1 MYMKTE
7 DYNIKFTDSINFTL
21 IPLRDFPKTFGL
33 TELAKGYFP
42 HLFNTVENQNYI
54 GKYPHEDYYGY
65 QSMTIKQRETF
76 MEWYETVKDEIFD
89 FRKEIM
95 KYCDSD
101 VDILRRGCLE
111 IRKLFLKIADIDPF
125 RYVTVAGVCMAIYRS
140 KFLKEG
146 TIAIDEDIKQD
157 VYSKKSIAW
166 LDYLS
171 DKHNINIQH
180 ALNGGE
186 KKLRLGNKTYKVDGF
201 YENTVYQFQGC
212 HWHGCLRC
220 NRESTINKQN
230 QICMKDLYEKTQKI
244 NKKILDAGY
253 ELFQIWECDFD
264 NDKEI
269 KKYIKK
275 EWKREFVTP
284 LNPRDAFYG
293 GRCEPTTL
301 NKKWYG
307 LIKCKVLPPRKLY
320 HPVLPYKKEK
330 LVFSL
335 CKSCSKTIKCKHK
348 NEVGKPKSAVEKKK
362 CKECYEIRNKECN
375 HTDEERSF
383 IGTWTTTEV
392 KLAIQKGYEILN
404 VYEVWNFNSKS
415 KDLFRDYVKMFLKIK
430 LETDDK
436 WNFKTEEEYR
446 RYVKEKLDIELGK
459 IEKNPGLRFI
469 AKICLNSL
477 WGKFEQRKN
486 MQQTEYVME
495 LEDFYRIVLNDA
507 IKDLNMIF
515 LNDDCVEMQYKMKDE
530 YAKDNFNTNVYVAAF
545 TTSSARIRLYEIMD
559 KLIEY

>member
-7 DYNIKFTDSINFTL
+7 DYNIKFIDSINFTL

-111 IRKLFLKIADIDPF
+111 MRKLFLKIADIDPF
-125 RYVTVAGVCMAIYRS
+125 RYVTLAGVCMAIYRS

-157 VYSKKSIAW
+157 VYRHPEKIYNPKKFSKKMVW
-166 LDYLS
+166 
-171 DKHNINIQH
+171 
-180 ALNGGE
+180 
-186 KKLRLGNKTYKVDGF
+186 F
-201 YENTVYQFQGC
+201 
-212 HWHGCLRC
+212 
-220 NRESTINKQN
+220 N
-230 QICMKDLYEKTQKI
+230 QI
-244 NKKILDAGY
+244 
-253 ELFQIWECDFD
+253 
-264 NDKEI
+264 
-269 KKYIKK
+269 
-275 EWKREFVTP
+275 
-284 LNPRDAFYG
+284 
-293 GRCEPTTL
+293 
-301 NKKWYG
+301 
-307 LIKCKVLPPRKLY
+307 
-320 HPVLPYKKEK
+320 
-330 LVFSL
+330 L
-335 CKSCSKTIKCKHK
+335 CKSCFETVKCKHK

-375 HTDEERSF
+375 HTDELKSF

-392 KLAIQKGYEILN
+392 KLAIQGYEILN
-404 VYEVWNFNSKS
+404 VYEVWHFNSKS
-415 KDLFRDYVKMFLKIK
+415 KDLFRDYVKLFLKIK
-430 LETDDK
+430 LETNDK

-459 IEKNPGLRFI
+459 TEKSWIEI
-469 AKICLNSL
+469 H
-477 WGKFEQRKN
+477 
-486 MQQTEYVME
+486 
-495 LEDFYRIVLNDA
+495 
-507 IKDLNMIF
+507 IKDLFKF
-515 LNDDCVEMQYKMKDE
+515 LVG
-530 YAKDNFNTNVYVAAF
+530 
-545 TTSSARIRLYEIMD
+545 
-559 KLIEY
+559 

>member
-1 MYMKTE
+1 M
-7 DYNIKFTDSINFTL
+7 
-21 IPLRDFPKTFGL
+21 
-33 TELAKGYFP
+33 A
-42 HLFNTVENQNYI
+42 
-54 GKYPHEDYYGY
+54 
-65 QSMTIKQRETF
+65 IKQRETF

-95 KYCDSD
+95 KYWDSD

-111 IRKLFLKIADIDPF
+111 MRKLFLKIADIDPF
-125 RYVTVAGVCMAIYRS
+125 RYVTLAGVCMAIYRS

-157 VYSKKSIAW
+157 VYRHPEKIYNPKKFS
-166 LDYLS
+166 
-171 DKHNINIQH
+171 
-180 ALNGGE
+180 
-186 KKLRLGNKTYKVDGF
+186 
-201 YENTVYQFQGC
+201 
-212 HWHGCLRC
+212 
-220 NRESTINKQN
+220 
-230 QICMKDLYEKTQKI
+230 
-244 NKKILDAGY
+244 
-253 ELFQIWECDFD
+253 
-264 NDKEI
+264 
-269 KKYIKK
+269 
-275 EWKREFVTP
+275 
-284 LNPRDAFYG
+284 
-293 GRCEPTTL
+293 
-301 NKKWYG
+301 KKWYG

-335 CKSCSKTIKCKHK
+335 CKSCSETVKCKHK
-348 NEVGKPKSAVEKKK
+348 NEVGKPKSAVGKKK

-375 HTDEERSF
+375 HADEERSF

-404 VYEVWNFNSKS
+404 VYEIWNFNSKS

-430 LETDDK
+430 LETDEK

-446 RYVKEKLDIELGK
+446 RYVKEKLDMELGK

-477 WGKFEQRKN
+477 WGKFGQRKN

-495 LEDFYRIVLNDA
+495 LGDFYRIVLNDA

-559 KLIEY
+559 KLGDKVLYSDTNSIMYIDDGTNTIETGCMLGEWTDELEKDQYIQHWISPASKDYVYRLNNGKVKGKVKGFKMSYESETKLNFEERIKIITGETESIDIKINQFKIQKDRNIKVNTMTKKYMFGFDRDNFDNFD

>member
-1 MYMKTE
+1 MCDNCREWVDKDHICYMKMK
-7 DYNIKFTDSINFTL
+7 N
-21 IPLRDFPKTFGL
+21 
-33 TELAKGYFP
+33 AKGGLCEYSCSKMGKERLCVCCKKTEACLKTCQKLLKYPDWCDQCKYGDFSEKYF
-42 HLFNTVENQNYI
+42 FFDVETMQETGKHKVNLVVNHDFK

-101 VDILRRGCLE
+101 VYILRRGCLE
-111 IRKLFLKIADIDPF
+111 MRKLFLKIADIDPF
-125 RYVTVAGVCMAIYRS
+125 RYVTLAGVCMAIYRS

-157 VYSKKSIAW
+157 VYSKKSIA
-166 LDYLS
+166 
-171 DKHNINIQH
+171 
-180 ALNGGE
+180 
-186 KKLRLGNKTYKVDGF
+186 
-201 YENTVYQFQGC
+201 C
-212 HWHGCLRC
+212 
-220 NRESTINKQN
+220 
-230 QICMKDLYEKTQKI
+230 
-244 NKKILDAGY
+244 
-253 ELFQIWECDFD
+253 
-264 NDKEI
+264 
-269 KKYIKK
+269 
-275 EWKREFVTP
+275 
-284 LNPRDAFYG
+284 
-293 GRCEPTTL
+293 
-301 NKKWYG
+301 
-307 LIKCKVLPPRKLY
+307 
-320 HPVLPYKKEK
+320 
-330 LVFSL
+330 L

-515 LNDDCVEMQYKMKDE
+515 LKDDCVEMQYKMKDE

-559 KLIEY
+559 KLG